1 MDMTEVKECISG
13 CIQAVIS
20 RIDDR
25 LWEDSDGLD
34 YLIVQLDRVLSLV
47 QQCVH
52 FYGIP
57 PEIETCLLRARQYMQ
72 EYADRK
78 DEVKPRGNT
87 FQTTGCRGRPKINIA
102 EDQLQ
107 LYLDYRADIL
117 KEFPNCGYRRM
128 RGFLTARGLH
138 IQWTRIQES
147 MKRVCPEG
155 ILMRSLEIN
164 TIQRRTYKVRAPLS
178 LWHIDGN
185 HKLISETLRGQN
197 EIEEFGID
205 WNGPLPS
212 CNSDGNSDE
221 SQVVVVPQIE
231 LDIAEDELEE
241 QLLQFNPLGETI
253 DCGMDIY
260 FKVVNCLQ
268 SLMQK

>member
-1 MDMTEVKECISG
+1 MAAEATVRCMSSYFRGLNQVARNRYFEKLKYGTSTKSLPDPYGVTGGWTDSPRNWPDVTFGDIFMYLIETPGSYTKEELKVYKSLE
-13 CIQAVIS
+13 AYKA
-20 RIDDR
+20 DR

-47 QQCVH
+47 QRCVH

-87 FQTTGCRGRPKINIA
+87 FQTTGCHGRPKINIA

-147 MKRVCPEG
+147 MKRVCPQG

-185 HKLISETLRGQN
+185 HKLIR
-197 EIEEFGID
+197 
-205 WNGPLPS
+205 
-212 CNSDGNSDE
+212 
-221 SQVVVVPQIE
+221 
-231 LDIAEDELEE
+231 
-241 QLLQFNPLGETI
+241 
-253 DCGMDIY
+253 
-260 FKVVNCLQ
+260 
-268 SLMQK
+268 

>member
-47 QQCVH
+47 QRCVH

-107 LYLDYRADIL
+107 LYLDYRFTLTTIATIFSVSTKTIQRRISECKLARSVFTRISNDLLDEQIADIL

-147 MKRVCPEG
+147 MKR
-155 ILMRSLEIN
+155 
-164 TIQRRTYKVRAPLS
+164 
-178 LWHIDGN
+178 
-185 HKLISETLRGQN
+185 N

-212 CNSDGNSDE
+212 CNSDGNNDQ
-221 SQVVVVPQIE
+221 SQAVVVPQIE